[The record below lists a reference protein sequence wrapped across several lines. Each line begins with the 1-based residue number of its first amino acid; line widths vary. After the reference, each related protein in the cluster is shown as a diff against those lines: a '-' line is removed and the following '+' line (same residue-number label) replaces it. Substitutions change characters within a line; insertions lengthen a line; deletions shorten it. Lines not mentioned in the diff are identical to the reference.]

1 MVERHRFRDLNILC
15 KCSGLAAA
23 GAPRATRD
31 NTNSLG
37 SNPYSSE
44 QRDHNKYNNIRI
56 SYSSSLLDMFIA
68 MVKL

>member
-31 NTNSLG
+31 NTNSLE
-37 SNPYSSE
+37 SDPCLNK
-44 QRDHNKYNNIRI
+44 QRDHNKYNNILI
-56 SYSSSLLDMFIA
+56 SLQFKFIGMYMA